1 VTYSVVFREQAP
13 KALQQLDKPVRAPV
27 RARIGKVIDRL
38 AENPRPAQATQL
50 VGDPLT
56 WRVRAGDWRVLY
68 QIHEDRLVVLI
79 LDLGHRSRVYGGR

>member
-1 VTYSVVFREQAP
+1 VTYSVVFREQAS
-13 KALQQLDKPVRAPV
+13 KALQQLDKPVRE
-27 RARIGKVIDRL
+27 RLGKVIDRL

>member
-1 VTYSVVFREQAP
+1 VTYSVVLREQAS
-13 KALQQLDKPVRAPV
+13 KALQQLDKPVRE
-27 RARIGKVIDRL
+27 RLGKVIDRL
-38 AENPRPAQATQL
+38 AEHPRPAQATQL